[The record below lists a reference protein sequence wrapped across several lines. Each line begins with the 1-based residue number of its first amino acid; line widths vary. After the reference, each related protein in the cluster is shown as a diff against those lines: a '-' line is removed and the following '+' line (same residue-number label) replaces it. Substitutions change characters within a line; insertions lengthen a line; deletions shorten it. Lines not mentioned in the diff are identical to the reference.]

1 MAAPFLQTICP
12 VDIRYRKRSSPWR
25 KRVTYASKGEFAAN
39 RLQVTS
45 SRRREGGDAHHH
57 HRNNRGPN
65 AAPAMVHST
74 IVPPYQTA
82 TNGKESSVQCSA

>member
-12 VDIRYRKRSSPWR
+12 VDIRCRGRSLPWQKRF
-25 KRVTYASKGEFAAN
+25 TYASNGEFGAN
-39 RLQVTS
+39 RLRVTS

-74 IVPPYQTA
+74 IVPPYHTV